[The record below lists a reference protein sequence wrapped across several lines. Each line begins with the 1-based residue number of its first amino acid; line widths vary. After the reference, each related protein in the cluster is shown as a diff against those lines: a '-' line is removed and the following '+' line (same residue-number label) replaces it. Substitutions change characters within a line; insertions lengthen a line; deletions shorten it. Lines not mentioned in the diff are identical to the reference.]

1 MHRYKVSTDRRA
13 YSEITD
19 RSVRASLDRSAMSIN
34 GNLSVFKEMVRVS
47 RLLFGL
53 NQRNGLQQDCSI
65 FQANSKS
72 STISK
77 KNIHFYFFDISFEEI
92 PVYDSFEENF
102 GNKGKYRRLSSFK
115 P

>member
-1 MHRYKVSTDRRA
+1 M
-13 YSEITD
+13 
-19 RSVRASLDRSAMSIN
+19 RASLDRSTMSFN

-72 STISK
+72 STIFK
-77 KNIHFYFFDISFEEI
+77 KNIHLYFFDVSFSQFTL
-92 PVYDSFEENF
+92 VYDNFEENF
-102 GNKGKYRRLSSFK
+102 EDESKYRWPSIKCLPWDYLRSNHKTVKISF
-115 P
+115 

>member
-1 MHRYKVSTDRRA
+1 
-13 YSEITD
+13 
-19 RSVRASLDRSAMSIN
+19 
-34 GNLSVFKEMVRVS
+34 MVRVS

-102 GNKGKYRRLSSFK
+102 GIKVNTADYLPSNHKTVKVSF
-115 P
+115 